1 MIDLRQADNSLNL
14 DIFEKLQKDKH
25 HSMNNQGFTTFRVK
39 VVIRILAV
47 IALGS
52 AAFYV
57 GAYTPFSLMV
67 FWLTLFAVIILIDLI
82 RYVEKANRDLG
93 NFLMA
98 IKQNDFS
105 NIYPEHNRQNS
116 SLFHAFNV
124 ITREFT
130 KLRSEKESN
139 FHFFKTLVEYSGVP
153 LLTYDLA
160 DERIHLM
167 NESAKDLFKIPYST
181 RLESI
186 GRASEQLLAKIR
198 ELGNDERILVKTE
211 IGDEL
216 FHLSV
221 LSKVLILQERRYK
234 VLAFHNINTELDQQ
248 EIESWQ
254 KLIRVLTHEIK
265 NSVIP
270 ISTLTEVAYQMLEN
284 GDGSERPIAEL
295 DDEEESDL
303 RMSLFTI
310 GKRSKSLVKFVNSYG
325 DLAKVPK
332 PKPEEID
339 LIELVSQML
348 ELEMA
353 DMKKANI
360 KLTKS
365 LPKERVIRKV
375 DPGMIEQVL
384 INLIKNGIEALEGT
398 DDAEIQVAL
407 EQKADMATIRITDN
421 GPGMNKELL
430 NNIFVPFYTTKE
442 AGSGIGLPL
451 SRQIMRAHKGSIKV
465 LSTPGEG
472 TSFELNFRF

>member
-1 MIDLRQADNSLNL
+1 MSKGKLKESSPSDGFL
-14 DIFEKLQKDKH
+14 IFR
-25 HSMNNQGFTTFRVK
+25 TK
-39 VVIRILAV
+39 VVLRILAV

-57 GAYTPFSLMV
+57 GVYTPFSLMV
-67 FWLTLFAVIILIDLI
+67 FWLTLFAIIVLVDLI
-82 RYVEKANRDLG
+82 RYVERTNRDLG
-93 NFLMA
+93 NFLLA

-105 NIYPEHNRQNS
+105 NVYPEHNRQS
-116 SLFHAFNV
+116 RELFHAFNV

-130 KLRSEKESN
+130 KIRSEKESN

-153 LLTYDLA
+153 LLSYDLR
-160 DERIHLM
+160 DERIQLM
-167 NESAKDLFKIPYST
+167 NESAKELFKIPYTT

-186 GRASEQLLAKIR
+186 GRASEPLLTKIR
-198 ELGNDERILVKTE
+198 ELGNDERILVKAE
-211 IGDEL
+211 MDEEL

-221 LSKVLILQERRYK
+221 LSKIIILQERRYK

-270 ISTLTEVAYQMLEN
+270 ISTLTEVANQMLEN
-284 GDGSERPIAEL
+284 NDGSERPIHDL

-332 PKPEEID
+332 PRLEEAD
-339 LIELVSQML
+339 LTELVSQIL
-348 ELEMA
+348 ELEAA
-353 DMKKANI
+353 DIKKARI
-360 KLTKS
+360 KLIKS
-365 LPKERVIRKV
+365 LPKRKLMRRI

-384 INLIKNGIEALEGT
+384 INLIKNAIEALEGT
-398 DDAEIQVAL
+398 EEAALQVWLDEMSDHAS
-407 EQKADMATIRITDN
+407 IRIIDN
-421 GPGMNKELL
+421 GPGMDKELL
-430 NNIFVPFYTTKE
+430 DNIFVPFYTTKE
-442 AGSGIGLPL
+442 SGSGIGLPL
-451 SRQIMRAHKGSIKV
+451 SRQIMRAHKGNIKV
-465 LSTPGEG
+465 QSAPGEG
-472 TSFELNFRF
+472 TTFELRFRF

>member
-1 MIDLRQADNSLNL
+1 MSKGKLKESSPSDGFL
-14 DIFEKLQKDKH
+14 IFR
-25 HSMNNQGFTTFRVK
+25 TK
-39 VVIRILAV
+39 VVLRILAV

-57 GAYTPFSLMV
+57 GVYTPFSLMV
-67 FWLTLFAVIILIDLI
+67 FWLTLFAIIVLVDLI
-82 RYVEKANRDLG
+82 RYVERTNRDLG
-93 NFLMA
+93 NFLLA

-105 NIYPEHNRQNS
+105 NVYPEHNRQS
-116 SLFHAFNV
+116 RELFHAFNV

-130 KLRSEKESN
+130 KIRSEKESN

-153 LLTYDLA
+153 LLSYDLR
-160 DERIHLM
+160 DERIQLM
-167 NESAKDLFKIPYST
+167 NESAKELFKIPYTT

-186 GRASEQLLAKIR
+186 GRASELLLTKIR
-198 ELGNDERILVKTE
+198 ELGNDERILVKAE
-211 IGDEL
+211 MDEEL

-221 LSKVLILQERRYK
+221 LSKIIILQERRYK

-270 ISTLTEVAYQMLEN
+270 ISTLTEVANQMLEN
-284 GDGSERPIAEL
+284 NDGSERPIHDL

-332 PKPEEID
+332 PRLEEAD
-339 LIELVSQML
+339 LTELVSQIL
-348 ELEMA
+348 ELEAA
-353 DMKKANI
+353 DIKKARI
-360 KLTKS
+360 KLIKS
-365 LPKERVIRKV
+365 LPKRKLMRRI

-384 INLIKNGIEALEGT
+384 INLIKNAIEALEGT
-398 DDAEIQVAL
+398 EEAALQVWLDEMSDHAS
-407 EQKADMATIRITDN
+407 IRIIDN
-421 GPGMNKELL
+421 GPGMDKELL
-430 NNIFVPFYTTKE
+430 DNIFVPFYTTKE
-442 AGSGIGLPL
+442 SGSGIGLPL
-451 SRQIMRAHKGSIKV
+451 SRQIMRAHKGNIKV
-465 LSTPGEG
+465 QSAPGEG
-472 TSFELNFRF
+472 TTFELRFRF

>member
-1 MIDLRQADNSLNL
+1 
-14 DIFEKLQKDKH
+14 
-25 HSMNNQGFTTFRVK
+25 MNDQGFFVFRVK
-39 VVIRILAV
+39 VIIRILAV

-52 AAFYV
+52 TAFYV
-57 GAYTPFSLMV
+57 GVYTPFSLMV
-67 FWLTLFAVIILIDLI
+67 FWLTLFAIMVLIDLI
-82 RYVEKANRDLG
+82 RYVEKSNRDLG
-93 NFLMA
+93 NFLLA

-105 NIYPEHNRQNS
+105 NVYPEHNQQSR
-116 SLFHAFNV
+116 SLFHAFNI

-153 LLTYDLA
+153 LLSYDLA

-167 NESAKDLFKIPYST
+167 NESAKELFRIPYST
-181 RLESI
+181 RLDSI
-186 GRASEQLLAKIR
+186 GRASTLLLQKIR
-198 ELGNDERILVKTE
+198 ELGSDERILIKTE

-284 GDGSERPIAEL
+284 NDGSERPIMEL
-295 DDEEESDL
+295 DEEEESDL

-332 PKPEEID
+332 PKIEEVD
-339 LIELVSQML
+339 LTELVSQIL
-348 ELEMA
+348 ELEAA
-353 DMKKANI
+353 DFKKANI
-360 KLTKS
+360 KLRKR
-365 LPKERVIRKV
+365 LPNREVIQKI

-398 DDAEIQVAL
+398 EEAEIQVWL
-407 EQKADMATIRITDN
+407 DEKTDVATIRIIDN
-421 GPGMNKELL
+421 GPGMDKELL

-442 AGSGIGLPL
+442 TGSGIGLPL

-465 LSTPGEG
+465 HSNPGEG
-472 TSFELNFRF
+472 TSFELHFRF